1 MLKRSNLSH
10 LFYVLQLPR
19 KRRRRNAKARR
30 IAVRY
35 AKRRDLVR
43 PVAGP
48 VLIVGTLGQ
57 VSGLGRSYR
66 YEIERLADRHPVLGL
81 IDIEKDT
88 HKAIAAKIA
97 SGALPRPA
105 TVVLLCQPDAYR
117 RAVRFFPPDFIADAW
132 RIGYWVWEVQKIPQ
146 VWRHACNVVH
156 ELWTPTTF
164 SAGLLAG
171 ETGLPIEVKPYAVQ
185 IADVP
190 AMDRGRFGVP
200 ERAFLG
206 MAIMDL
212 RGCPDR
218 KNPVAHVKAWKLAFG
233 NDPARHLI
241 MKTRF
246 SDRTALVREH
256 LLREIDG
263 AGNIQLVEELF
274 TDEEITSFQRMAD
287 VYLSLHRSEGYGL
300 NIHECLEMG
309 IPAIATGWSGNM
321 DFMPRYEHAHPVPYR
336 LVPYE
341 DYLHTYEGSDLEWAD
356 ADIDA
361 AADSLRSVADTWA
374 AARQD
379 GANMAGPYRG

>member
-1 MLKRSNLSH
+1 MLKRSNLSY

-19 KRRRRNAKARR
+19 KRRRRNAKARK
-30 IAVRY
+30 IAARY
-35 AKRRDLVR
+35 VKRKDLIR
-43 PVAGP
+43 PATGP
-48 VLIVGTLGQ
+48 VLVVGTLDQ

-66 YEIERLADRHPVLGL
+66 YEIERLAERHSELGL

-88 HKAIAAKIA
+88 PETVAAKIA

-117 RAVRFFPPDFIADAW
+117 RAMRLFPPDFIADAW

-146 VWRHACNVVH
+146 VWRYACNVVH

-164 SAGLLAG
+164 SAGLLAS
-171 ETGLPIEVKPYAVQ
+171 ETGLSIEVKPYAVQ
-185 IADVP
+185 VADVP
-190 AMDRGRFGVP
+190 AMDRRRFGVP
-200 ERAFLG
+200 ESAFLG

-218 KNPVAHVKAWKLAFG
+218 KNPIAHVKAWKLAFG
-233 NDPARHLI
+233 NDPARHLV

-246 SDRTALVREH
+246 SERTMRVRDC
-256 LLREIDG
+256 LLKEIGD
-263 AGNIQLVEELF
+263 AGNIQLVEALF
-274 TDEEITSFQRMAD
+274 SDEEITSFQRMAD

-321 DFMPRYEHAHPVPYR
+321 DFMHRYAHAHTVPYK
-336 LVPYE
+336 LIPYE
-341 DYLHTYEGSDLEWAD
+341 DYLHTYEGSGLEWAD

-361 AADSLRSVADTWA
+361 AADSLRSVAEAWA
-374 AARQD
+374 AERRD
-379 GANMAGPYRG
+379 GREHRGVGR